1 MSRNQGQRL
10 GSHSLNFDLLSKSF
24 VIHFNHI
31 TVSPQNFGKS
41 STHQKSPFLEVFIL
55 GNGLS
60 VRSNPHIQK
69 IPCSGDFLMMV
80 TLTSISGLIPL
91 ISKIDIV
98 FFAPWLPKYICGLA
112 KPSFFYHCVE
122 DFNFSKRLGNL

>member
-1 MSRNQGQRL
+1 M
-10 GSHSLNFDLLSKSF
+10 
-24 VIHFNHI
+24 V
-31 TVSPQNFGKS
+31 TPQSCGKS
-41 STHQKSPFLEVFIL
+41 STPHKSPFLDVSII

-112 KPSFFYHCVE
+112 KPSFF
-122 DFNFSKRLGNL
+122 FIA